1 VNGAS
6 VATSS
11 APSGDTSADKSAA
24 SSNGDSAGDLLALAR
39 DLARR
44 AGDSARAGR
53 AQGIHVVGT
62 KLTDTDMVTKFDRE
76 AEAMII
82 SGLRAARPDD
92 SIVGEEGGGHAGTSG
107 VEWHVDPIDGTTS
120 FMYGLPTW
128 CVSIGAR
135 DAAGSLVGA
144 VYMPD
149 LGEMFA
155 ARRGGGAT
163 LNDRAISC
171 SSLSDVNK
179 ALVATGFSYTPAHR
193 TVQSR
198 RVTEFIHQIR
208 DVRRMGAA
216 AVDICFV
223 ACGRLDA
230 YFEENLYTW
239 DILAAELIA
248 REAGAR
254 SGDFA
259 GGPLRPAEVLV
270 SAPGVFDALSGL
282 LVAAMRKHP
291 HA

>member
-1 VNGAS
+1 MNGAS
-6 VATSS
+6 VATSK
-11 APSGDTSADKSAA
+11 ASAA
-24 SSNGDSAGDLLALAR
+24 QRDLLTLACN
-39 DLARR
+39 LARR
-44 AGDSARAGR
+44 AGDHARGGR
-53 AQGIHVVGT
+53 AEGVHVVGT

-76 AEAMII
+76 AESMII
-82 SGLRAARPDD
+82 AGLRAARPDD
-92 SIVGEEGGGHAGTSG
+92 SIIGEEGGGHTGTSG

-135 DAAGSLVGA
+135 DAQGPLVGA
-144 VYMPD
+144 VFMPD
-149 LGEMFA
+149 LNEMFA
-155 ARRGGGAT
+155 AERGGGAT
-163 LNDRAISC
+163 LNDRAIRC
-171 SSLSDVNK
+171 SRLTDVRK

-198 RVTEFIHQIR
+198 RVTEFIHEIR

-230 YFEENLYTW
+230 YFEENLHTW

>member
-1 VNGAS
+1 MSVTAS
-6 VATSS
+6 NTAEQ
-11 APSGDTSADKSAA
+11 
-24 SSNGDSAGDLLALAR
+24 LLSLAQ

-44 AGDSARAGR
+44 AGTHARVGR
-53 AQGIHVVGT
+53 AQGMHVVGT

-76 AEAMII
+76 SEAMIVA
-82 SGLRAARPDD
+82 GLREARPDD
-92 SIVGEEGGGHAGTSG
+92 SIIGEEGGGHRGSSG
-107 VEWHVDPIDGTTS
+107 IEWHVDPIDGTTS

-135 DAAGSLVGA
+135 DAEGGLVGA

-149 LGEMFA
+149 LDEMFS

-163 LNDRAISC
+163 LNGNVIAC
-171 SSLSDVNK
+171 SAQQEVSK
-179 ALVATGFSYTPAHR
+179 ALVATGFSYTPAQR

-198 RVTEFIHQIR
+198 RVTEFIHRIR

-230 YFEENLYTW
+230 YFEENLHSW
-239 DILAAELIA
+239 DVLAAELIA

-254 SGDFA
+254 CGDFS

-270 SAPGVFDALSGL
+270 SAPGVFDELSAM

-291 HA
+291 HE

>member
-1 VNGAS
+1 M
-6 VATSS
+6 T
-11 APSGDTSADKSAA
+11 P
-24 SSNGDSAGDLLALAR
+24 DLLGLAQ
-39 DLARR
+39 DLARH
-44 AGDSARAGR
+44 AGTQARIGR
-53 AQGIHVVGT
+53 SQGMQVVGT

-82 SGLRAARPDD
+82 AGLRAARPDD
-92 SIVGEEGGGHAGTSG
+92 SIVGEEGGGHRGTSG

-128 CVSIGAR
+128 CVSIGAQ
-135 DAAGSLVGA
+135 DPDGALVGA
-144 VYMPD
+144 VFLPD
-149 LGEMFA
+149 LDEMFA
-155 ARRGGGAT
+155 AQRGRGAT
-163 LNDRAISC
+163 LNGAPLQC
-171 SSLSDVNK
+171 SGLSDASK
-179 ALVATGFSYTPAHR
+179 ALVATGFSYTPAQR

-198 RVTEFIHQIR
+198 RLTEFIHRIR

-216 AVDICFV
+216 AIDVCFV

-230 YFEENLYTW
+230 YFEENLHTW

-254 SGDFA
+254 SGDFS

-270 SAPGVFDALSGL
+270 ATPGVFDALSAL
-282 LVAAMRKHP
+282 LVDAARKHP